1 MRVTLT
7 EARPITEALK
17 TAEGPG
23 RFLVQLIT
31 PGWGSSGYYSAETL
45 RQAAADRVFPAG
57 THMYIDHPTE
67 SESWE
72 RPERTLRDLAAVLLE
87 DARWDESLQALVA
100 EAVVFSEWRKALA
113 EMLEHIG
120 TSIRA
125 YAEAEQGEA
134 EGRRG
139 QIITRLTEGV
149 SVDFVTHAGR
159 GGKVLAI
166 LESARPARTSEAKTS
181 DRREQLS
188 VLVKD
193 AYGGE
198 DTWVWVRD
206 FDDTARLVWFE
217 VETPDDAGVYQQGY
231 EVDGDVAT
239 ALTGD
244 RTEVRVVT
252 QYVPVSAPAAADEA
266 TPVPTSPAGQST
278 ATESQEDTMALTQ
291 IEETRLRQLE
301 TDAGRAA
308 VLESERDAALQRAE
322 AAEAKLAA
330 AETRAKLR
338 PVVSQVI
345 GASETIPAVMAA
357 DTIEQVVEALG
368 PDATE
373 ETAKAA
379 AEAARTKAETVV
391 AAIAESF
398 GVGSPRGIGT
408 TTPLPTDGKDI
419 SEAEL
424 DRELAALSG
433 RTPKEA

>member
-7 EARPITEALK
+7 EARPITEAL
-17 TAEGPG
+17 TAAEGPG

-31 PGWGSSGYYSAETL
+31 PGWGSSGYYSTETL

-67 SESWE
+67 SETWE

-100 EAVVFSEWRKALA
+100 EAVVFSEWRRALS

-134 EGRRG
+134 EGRKG

-166 LESARPARTSEAKTS
+166 LESARPVRPAVEAKTS
-181 DRREQLS
+181 ERRDQLTE
-188 VLVKD
+188 LVKN

-198 DTWVWVRD
+198 KVWVWVRD
-206 FDDTARLVWFE
+206 FDDDDQIVWFE
-217 VETPDDAGVYQQGY
+217 IETPDDDAVYEQRY
-231 EVDGDVAT
+231 EVVDDVAT
-239 ALTGD
+239 ALIGD
-244 RTEVRVVT
+244 RTEVRAVI
-252 QYVPVSAPAAADEA
+252 QYVPVG
-266 TPVPTSPAGQST
+266 PAGQST
-278 ATESQEDTMALTQ
+278 TTQESEEDTMPHTQ
-291 IEETRLRQLE
+291 IEESELSRLRA
-301 TDAGRAA
+301 DAGR
-308 VLESERDAALQRAE
+308 VPTLESERDAAIERAE
-322 AAEAKLAA
+322 TAEAKLAVV
-330 AETRAKLR
+330 ETRAKLR
-338 PVVSQVI
+338 PIVSQVI

-357 DTIEQVVEALG
+357 DTIESVVATLG
-368 PDATE
+368 ADATE

-379 AEAARTKAETVV
+379 AEAARTKAETTV
-391 AAIAESF
+391 AAIAESL
-398 GVGSPRGIGT
+398 GAGTPRGLGSHTTQPADGT
-408 TTPLPTDGKDI
+408 DLT
-419 SEAEL
+419 EAEL
-424 DRELAALSG
+424 DAELAQISG